1 MIQLSQHFN
10 ANGADVFAKACRL
23 GAEGIISKLASAPYA
38 SGRSNAWFKSKC
50 GKEQEFVI
58 GGFTDPSN
66 GGPGIGAILLGYY
79 EDGKLRYAGR
89 SGTGFTE
96 QSQREL
102 RTRLDKLTQSKP
114 AFAEMPQGSSKGI
127 HWVQPKLVAQIAF
140 AAWTRDNLVRQASFK
155 GLREDKPAKEVVR
168 EVAVAPGDPR
178 VNASIAARV
187 RPRLRSKQSREAL
200 KPNLLITHP
209 EKVLDQAS
217 GMTKQMLADYYVSVT
232 EHMLPH
238 IAGRPLSVVRC
249 PEGIGK
255 PCFFQKHVGSGLPN
269 GVKSIPVPDRKTG
282 KNEDYLT
289 LDSAEGLVGLAQ
301 MGVLEIHP
309 WGSKNDSLEKPDRIV
324 LDLDPDEAI
333 DWKTL
338 SATAANIREKLET
351 IDLECFVKTTGGKGL
366 HVVVPIQAEH
376 TWPVIKEFAHAFVLK
391 MEKQAPDL
399 YVTKMTKTI
408 RRGRIFL
415 DYLRNDRGATAV
427 APFSPRARP
436 GAAVALPLHWRELHS
451 KSRPVVS
458 VADFAIWKK
467 RLRDDPWSGMPA
479 VKQRL
484 TAGTLRE
491 FRA

>member
-1 MIQLSQHFN
+1 
-10 ANGADVFAKACRL
+10 
-23 GAEGIISKLASAPYA
+23 
-38 SGRSNAWFKSKC
+38 
-50 GKEQEFVI
+50 
-58 GGFTDPSN
+58 
-66 GGPGIGAILLGYY
+66 
-79 EDGKLRYAGR
+79 
-89 SGTGFTE
+89 
-96 QSQREL
+96 
-102 RTRLDKLTQSKP
+102 
-114 AFAEMPQGSSKGI
+114 
-127 HWVQPKLVAQIAF
+127 
-140 AAWTRDNLVRQASFK
+140 
-155 GLREDKPAKEVVR
+155 
-168 EVAVAPGDPR
+168 
-178 VNASIAARV
+178 
-187 RPRLRSKQSREAL
+187 
-200 KPNLLITHP
+200 
-209 EKVLDQAS
+209 
-217 GMTKQMLADYYVSVT
+217 MTKQMLADYYVSVT

-269 GVKSIPVPDRKTG
+269 GVKSIPVQDRKTG

-338 SATAANIREKLET
+338 SATAANIREKLEA

-399 YVTKMTKTI
+399 YVTKMTKSI

-484 TAGTLRE
+484 TADTLRE